1 MKRLIMI
8 GGTMGVGKTTVSRL
22 LKKELNHSV
31 MLDGDWC
38 WDMHPFIVNDET
50 KKMVMDNIVYQLQSF
65 IHCSVIENIIFCWVL
80 HDQSIIDE
88 ICQRLDTSDCQ
99 VYPISLLCHESVLR
113 QHLQKDIDLK
123 VRDESVIER
132 SIERMNHYHTLLTY
146 KIDISSL
153 SQKEILQSILDYIE
167 S

>member
-1 MKRLIMI
+1 MKKLIMI
-8 GGTMGVGKTTVSRL
+8 GGKMGVGKTTISQL

-123 VRDESVIER
+123 IRDESVIER

>member
-1 MKRLIMI
+1 MKKLIMI
-8 GGTMGVGKTTVSRL
+8 GGTMGVGKTTISQL

-88 ICQRLDTSDCQ
+88 ICQRLDTSHCQ
-99 VYPISLLCHESVLR
+99 VYSISLLCNEDTLR

-123 VRDESVIER
+123 IRDESVIER

>member
-8 GGTMGVGKTTVSRL
+8 GGTMGVGKTTVSHL
-22 LKKELNHSV
+22 LKKELDHSV

-88 ICQRLDTSDCQ
+88 ICQRLDTSQCQ
-99 VYPISLLCHESVLR
+99 VYSISLLCDEDTLR

-123 VRDESVIER
+123 IRDESVIER
-132 SIERMNHYHTLLTY
+132 SLERMGHYHDLLTY

-153 SQKEILQSILDYIE
+153 SPKEIVECVLDYIQ
-167 S
+167 

>member
-8 GGTMGVGKTTVSRL
+8 GGTMGVGKTTVSHL
-22 LKKELNHSV
+22 LKKELHHSV

-88 ICQRLDTSDCQ
+88 ICQRLDTSQCQ
-99 VYPISLLCHESVLR
+99 VYSISLLCDEDTLR
-113 QHLQKDIDLK
+113 QHLQKDMY
-123 VRDESVIER
+123 S
-132 SIERMNHYHTLLTY
+132 
-146 KIDISSL
+146 
-153 SQKEILQSILDYIE
+153 
-167 S
+167 

>member
-1 MKRLIMI
+1 MKKLIMI
-8 GGTMGVGKTTVSRL
+8 GGTMGVGKTTISQL
-22 LKKELNHSV
+22 LKKELNYSV

-123 VRDESVIER
+123 IRDESVIER

>member
-1 MKRLIMI
+1 MKKLIMI

-123 VRDESVIER
+123 IRDESVIER

>member
-1 MKRLIMI
+1 MKKLIMI
-8 GGTMGVGKTTVSRL
+8 GGTMGVGKTTISQL

-99 VYPISLLCHESVLR
+99 VYCISLLCHESVLR
-113 QHLQKDIDLK
+113 KKIKKDIDLK
-123 VRDESVIER
+123 IRDESVIER

>member
-1 MKRLIMI
+1 MKKVIFI
-8 GGTMGVGKTTVSRL
+8 GGTMGVGKTTISQL

-123 VRDESVIER
+123 IRDESVIER

>member
-1 MKRLIMI
+1 MKKLIMI
-8 GGTMGVGKTTVSRL
+8 GGTMGVGKTTVSHL

-88 ICQRLDTSDCQ
+88 ICQRLDTSQCQ
-99 VYPISLLCHESVLR
+99 VYSISLLCDEDTLR
-113 QHLQKDIDLK
+113 QHLQKDIDLGL
-123 VRDESVIER
+123 REESIIKR
-132 SIERMNHYHTLLTY
+132 SLERMSCYDKLSSHQ
-146 KIDISSL
+146 IDISSL
-153 SQKEILQSILDYIE
+153 KQDEIIQDIIEYIQK
-167 S
+167 

>member
-1 MKRLIMI
+1 MKKLIMI
-8 GGTMGVGKTTVSRL
+8 GGTMGVGKTTISQL

-123 VRDESVIER
+123 IRDESVIER

>member
-1 MKRLIMI
+1 MKKLIMI
-8 GGTMGVGKTTVSRL
+8 GGTMGVGKTTISQL

-65 IHCSVIENIIFCWVL
+65 VHCSVIENIIFCWVL

-123 VRDESVIER
+123 IRDESVIER

>member
-1 MKRLIMI
+1 MKKLIMI
-8 GGTMGVGKTTVSRL
+8 GGTMGVGKTTISQL

-99 VYPISLLCHESVLR
+99 VYCISLLCHESVLR

-123 VRDESVIER
+123 IRDESVIER